1 VRYVPGNHHGW
12 RIAVDAAGHDRL
24 WSLYMRRREN
34 HRTGFL
40 SADAKE

>member
-1 VRYVPGNHHGW
+1 MFGLLF
-12 RIAVDAAGHDRL
+12 AVDVAGRKRL

-40 SADAKE
+40 SEEAKEQA

>member
-1 VRYVPGNHHGW
+1 MEWAFP
-12 RIAVDAAGHDRL
+12 VDAAVGKRS

-40 SADAKE
+40 PADAKE